1 MITVTIDPNGL
12 WKDTPTALIVKDE
25 SQFIESRLKIRDAI
39 QTKKAINIVVK
50 NRKIGRWYESL
61 KDYPNVIINLVS
73 PKTVLSETLNLS
85 SRLSMN
91 LPVNDNEIKEL
102 GLIEKARENPPRTSL
117 ETIKDIERW
126 ILSVYIDE
134 CWSKNGGSL
143 THLSEMASFFLLM
156 KAHVKHPA
164 LDRLI
169 EKQKED
175 WFNSPISEV
184 YKWLF
189 FTPNDRAFLIYAYQ
203 ILKNYD
209 RTMRENILDEL
220 TVKSKEVYE
229 PIKKYLDQI
238 PSLECS
244 DNFKKKS
251 ELNDLIEIKLK
262 NILKSKFEY
271 KKDKIETEKDEGL
284 KQRFSQ
290 IINETITKMSGK
302 MIGEIN
308 GLSFFVKENPF
319 YFTKELFNLIGAKFS
334 LFSQQIEE
342 LEQLIP
348 PKFPSE
354 PILNWDWGQMSKWA
368 IAEFFPYKKWSLQ
381 YESRNKRIEEIAN
394 IYSDWLHMKYPE
406 LKNELSPLVYGTWYK
421 IKGYTKK
428 GYQILWII
436 IDNLCWFYLEDTIK
450 AFKEQGLYPSLEPLL
465 CLSMLPSETK
475 ISKTALV
482 AGNLPDQIEK
492 EKYQKYKLLFENF
505 CKENKITNYRIIP
518 ENEFKKSK
526 LGGHTIT
533 CCIINKLDVSS
544 HGGFFDL
551 EDEIKDFLKRIAKY
565 IKDFLPSDLPFKKFR
580 LVVSTDHGSCII
592 PQNIKGVRSPKGVRV
607 EEEHKRFVYVDSN
620 QNLGENWYFLDK
632 NKFSL
637 PESIAIAKG
646 YSFIGNRKPKGLIHG
661 GMTPEET
668 LIPHLEFCLQPLE
681 LKDVQCY
688 HSSPPIIGTR
698 KQKIELSVRNL
709 NDYEISNVAVYVPS
723 HSIEIK
729 IEKIPAKD
737 EVTKSTEIA
746 LSREE
751 VIESKDNVVT
761 LRGFYSFDWRGET
774 KRGEVE
780 VKIKIRKIIEGS
792 ETSEEIF
799 KF

>member
-1 MITVTIDPNGL
+1 MIIVTIDPDGL
-12 WKDTPTALIVKDE
+12 RKDTHSALIVRDE

-39 QTKKAINIVVK
+39 QMKKDISVVVK
-50 NRKIGRWYESL
+50 NRKIGQWYKSL
-61 KDYPNVIINLVS
+61 EDYPNVEIRFISL
-73 PKTVLSETLNLS
+73 KMVLSETLNLS
-85 SRLSMN
+85 SRLSIN
-91 LPVNDNEIKEL
+91 LPVNDYEIKEL
-102 GLIEKARENPPRTSL
+102 GLIKKARENPPRISL
-117 ETIKDIERW
+117 GTTKDIEGW
-126 ILSVYIDE
+126 VLSVCIDE
-134 CWSKNGGSL
+134 CWGKNGGTL
-143 THLSEMASFFLLM
+143 THLSEITSFFLLM
-156 KAHVKHPA
+156 KKRVEHPA
-164 LDRLI
+164 LKRLL
-169 EKQKED
+169 ERQKEN
-175 WFNSPISEV
+175 WFNSPVGEA

-189 FTPNDRAFLIYAYQ
+189 VTPDDRAFLIYAWQ

-209 RTMRENILDEL
+209 KTMREKVLDEL
-220 TVKSKEVYE
+220 TVESKEVYE

-251 ELNDLIEIKLK
+251 ELNDLIEIKWK
-262 NILKSKFEY
+262 NILKSRFEY
-271 KKDKIETEKDEGL
+271 KKGEVGTEKNEIL
-284 KQRFSQ
+284 KQRFVQ
-290 IINETITKMSGK
+290 IINEAVTKISGR
-302 MIGEIN
+302 IAGEIN
-308 GLSFFVKENPF
+308 AILDFIGKNAV
-319 YFTKELFNLIGAKFS
+319 YFSKELFNLIGAKFT
-334 LFSQQIEE
+334 LFPEQIEK
-342 LEQLIP
+342 LSQFIP

-354 PILNWDWGQMSKWA
+354 PMLNWDWNQISKWA
-368 IAEFFPYKKWSLQ
+368 INEYFPYKKWALQ
-381 YESRNKRIEEIAN
+381 QEKQDRKIEELAES
-394 IYSDWLHMKYPE
+394 YSEWLYKKYPE

-421 IKGYTKK
+421 IKEHIQK

-436 IDNLCWFYLEDTIK
+436 IDNLCWFYLEDAIK
-450 AFKEQGLYPSLEPLL
+450 AFKEQGLFPSSEPLL

-482 AGNLPDQIEK
+482 AGNLPNQIDK
-492 EKYQKYKLLFENF
+492 EKYQKYKLLFEDF
-505 CKENKITNYRIIP
+505 CKSNKIAEYRVIP
-518 ENEFKKSK
+518 ERDFKKSNF
-526 LGGHTIT
+526 GEHTIT

-551 EDEIKDFLKRIAKY
+551 EDEIKDFLIRIAKY
-565 IKDFLPSDLPFKKFR
+565 IKDFLPSDLSFKKFR
-580 LVVSTDHGSCII
+580 LIVSTDHGSCII
-592 PQNIKGVRSPKGVRV
+592 PQNIKGVRSPKGAR
-607 EEEHKRFVYVDSN
+607 EEEHKRFVYMDSN

-688 HSSPPIIGTR
+688 HSSSPIIGTR
-698 KQKIELSVRNL
+698 KQKIELSIRNL

-723 HSIEIK
+723 HSVEIK

-737 EVTKSTEIA
+737 EVTKSTELA
-746 LSREE
+746 LAREE
-751 VIESKDNVVT
+751 VVESKENIVT
-761 LRGFYSFDWRGET
+761 LHGFYSFDWRGET

>member
-1 MITVTIDPNGL
+1 MITVTIDPDEL
-12 WKDTPTALIVKDE
+12 AKDTPTALVVRDE
-25 SQFIESRLKIRDAI
+25 FQFVESRLRIRDAI
-39 QTKKAINIVVK
+39 QMKKSISVVVK
-50 NRKIGRWYESL
+50 NRKVGRWYESL
-61 KDYPNVIINLVS
+61 KDYPNVIINVLS
-73 PKTVLSETLNLS
+73 QKTVLSEALNLS
-85 SRLSMN
+85 NRLSIN
-91 LPVNDNEIKEL
+91 LPVNDKEIKEL
-102 GLIEKARENPPRTSL
+102 GLIEKARENPPRTGL
-117 ETIKDIERW
+117 ETTKDIEGW
-126 ILSVYIDE
+126 ILSVSINE
-134 CWSKNGGSL
+134 CWGKKGGTL
-143 THLSEMASFFLLM
+143 THFSEIASFFLFT
-156 KAHVKHPA
+156 KEYVKHPA
-164 LDRLI
+164 LERLI
-169 EKQKED
+169 GKQKET
-175 WFNSPISEV
+175 WVNSPIGEV

-189 FTPNDRAFLIYAYQ
+189 IAHDDRSFLIYAWQ

-209 RTMRENILDEL
+209 KPMRESILDEI
-220 TVKSKEVYE
+220 TGKSQEVFR
-229 PIKKYLDQI
+229 PVKKYLDQI
-238 PSLECS
+238 PFVKCS

-251 ELNDLIEIKLK
+251 ELNDIVEIKWK
-262 NILKSKFEY
+262 NILKSKLEY
-271 KKDKIETEKDEGL
+271 KKSKLGAEKDETL
-284 KQRFSQ
+284 RQKFNQ
-290 IINETITKMSGK
+290 IINEAITKMSGK
-302 MIGEIN
+302 MVGEIN
-308 GLSFFVKENPF
+308 VLSSFIKENPS

-334 LFSQQIEE
+334 LFPQQIEE
-342 LEQLIP
+342 LDQLIP

-354 PILNWDWGQMSKWA
+354 PILNWDWGQISKWA

-421 IKGYTKK
+421 IKEHTKK

-492 EKYQKYKLLFENF
+492 EKYQNYKLLFENF

-518 ENEFKKSK
+518 VNEFNKSK

-551 EDEIKDFLKRIAKY
+551 EDEIKDFLKHIAKY

-592 PQNIKGVRSPKGVRV
+592 PQNIKGVRPPKGARA
-607 EEEHKRFVYVDSN
+607 EEKHKRFVYVDSN

-723 HSIEIK
+723 HSVEIK

-737 EVTKSTEIA
+737 EVTKSTELA
-746 LSREE
+746 LAREE
-751 VIESKDNVVT
+751 VVESKENIVT
-761 LRGFYSFDWRGET
+761 LHGFYSFDWRGET